1 MHKIGALVP
10 GFAHARPIRLVPV
23 PPQYRVLDA
32 ASPDLLASEDIELA
46 QRILREAAVAPM
58 DMERARVLDLIED
71 HINIAERTCRPGH
84 LTGSAF
90 VVDPAFGRA
99 LLMFHTKLQMWLQ
112 PGGHAD
118 GDMNLAHVALREATE
133 ETGIDG
139 LFVVTPAIDVDVH
152 RVDPPKEDAHL
163 HLDVRFLV
171 LAPPGARPSG
181 NHESEALQW
190 VDEADFDDFAVDEGT
205 KRMAKAGFALARQL
219 F

>member
-1 MHKIGALVP
+1 MPRSGGSRAL
-10 GFAHARPIRLVPV
+10 RLAGVSSF
-23 PPQYRVLDA
+23 RVLDA

-46 QRILREAAVAPM
+46 QKILREADVDPM

-71 HINIAERTCRPGH
+71 HLNIAERTCRPGH

-99 LLMFHTKLQMWLQ
+99 LLMFHRKLQMWLQ

-139 LFVVTPAIDVDVH
+139 LFVVTPAIDVDIH

-171 LAPPGARPSG
+171 LAPPGAVPKG
-181 NHESEALQW
+181 NHESEALKW
-190 VDEADFDDFAVDEGT
+190 VDEKDFDDFAVDDGT
-205 KRMAKAGFALARQL
+205 KRMAKAGFALARRL
-219 F
+219 